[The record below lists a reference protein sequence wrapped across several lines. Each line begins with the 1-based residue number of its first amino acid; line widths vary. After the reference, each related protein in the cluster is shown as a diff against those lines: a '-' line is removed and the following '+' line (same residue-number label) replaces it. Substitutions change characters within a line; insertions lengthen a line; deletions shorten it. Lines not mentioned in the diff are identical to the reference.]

1 MKLNRFF
8 GEYNLDKKIIYITE
22 LNIVHQIRNVL
33 RLKVGERL
41 VLCDG
46 TLKEAVIEILDFKKN
61 LVKAKVIDVYENRN
75 EPKVSVS
82 LYCSILKRDN
92 FELVCQKACE
102 IGVSE
107 IVPLLTKR
115 TVKLSLKY
123 ERLKKIVKEASEQSG
138 RGKVPVINK
147 ARKYTDEIK
156 TKKDLLNI
164 FFDEKG
170 EDIDSL
176 KTNNIQNIGIWI
188 GPEGGWTVDELN
200 LASKYNAKIFKLGDL
215 TLRSETAAIIA
226 SYIILNKF

>member
-115 TVKLSLKY
+115 TVKLNLKY
-123 ERLKKIVKEASEQSG
+123 ERIEKIVKEASEQSG
-138 RGKVPVINK
+138 RGKVPTIYR
-147 ARKYTDEIK
+147 ARKFADEIK
-156 TKKDLLNI
+156 AKKDLLNI